1 MYIKIRIKI
10 HTAML
15 LLYIKKEDKK
25 MTEREKLALLEDM
38 LELDEGDLTL
48 DRELDDIDEYDSM
61 AKLSL
66 IVLMEDEFGVKL
78 TGDVIRGFETVGD
91 IVALMQ

>member
-1 MYIKIRIKI
+1 
-10 HTAML
+10 
-15 LLYIKKEDKK
+15 

-38 LELDEGDLTL
+38 LELDEGDLSV
-48 DRELDDIDEYDSM
+48 DKALDDIDEYDSM

-78 TGDVIRGFETVGD
+78 TGDVIKGFETVGD
-91 IVALMQ
+91 IVALMNK

>member
-1 MYIKIRIKI
+1 
-10 HTAML
+10 
-15 LLYIKKEDKK
+15 

-38 LELDEGDLTL
+38 LELEEGDLGM
-48 DRELDDIDEYDSM
+48 DKALDDIDEYDSM

-78 TGDVIRGFETVGD
+78 TGDVIKGFETVGD
-91 IVALMQ
+91 IVARMDK

>member
-1 MYIKIRIKI
+1 
-10 HTAML
+10 
-15 LLYIKKEDKK
+15 

-38 LELDEGDLTL
+38 LELDEGDLTMDKAL
-48 DRELDDIDEYDSM
+48 EDIDEYDSM

-78 TGDVIRGFETVGD
+78 TGDAIKGFETVGD
-91 IVALMQ
+91 IVALMK

>member
-1 MYIKIRIKI
+1 MS
-10 HTAML
+10 
-15 LLYIKKEDKK
+15 
-25 MTEREKLALLEDM
+25 EREKLAMLEDM
-38 LELDEGDLTL
+38 LELEEGDLTVDKAL
-48 DRELDDIDEYDSM
+48 EDIDEYDSM

-91 IVALMQ
+91 ILKLMNK